1 MTNASSP
8 WLVNYYPN
16 PQASLRLFCFH
27 CAGGGAHT
35 YRPWARE
42 LPRSIEVFGI
52 QQPGRGA
59 RMFEEPVSHH
69 RALVNAVAEAIRP
82 LLNTR
87 FAFFGH
93 SMGALIGFETAR
105 LLYRE
110 HNLLPVHLFISA
122 CGGPRTRDE
131 QTDYADLSEEELI
144 SELIR
149 FESAPAEVLNDSEL
163 MRMMLPTIRADF
175 TVCSSYQYQSESP
188 LPCPITV
195 FGGLQDHGM
204 SQARLEAWRTETSRK
219 FSLQMFPGGHF
230 FLHHH
235 RTSILETISR
245 SLKPALAISG
255 AGSF

>member
-1 MTNASSP
+1 
-8 WLVNYYPN
+8 
-16 PQASLRLFCFH
+16 
-27 CAGGGAHT
+27 
-35 YRPWARE
+35 
-42 LPRSIEVFGI
+42 
-52 QQPGRGA
+52 
-59 RMFEEPVSHH
+59 MFEEPVSHH
-69 RALVNAVAEAIRP
+69 RPLVKAVAEALLP

-93 SMGALIGFETAR
+93 SMGALVSFETAR

-122 CGGPRTRDE
+122 CGGPRARDE
-131 QTDYADLSEEELI
+131 QTDYASLSEEELI

-149 FESAPAEVLNDSEL
+149 FERAPAEVLNDSEL

-175 TVCSSYQYQSESP
+175 TVCSNYQYLGECP

-195 FGGLQDHGM
+195 FGGSQDHDT
-204 SQARLEAWRTETSRK
+204 SQERLEAWRTETSRK

-230 FLHHH
+230 FLHHQ

-245 SLKPALAISG
+245 SLQPAMAISG
-255 AGSF
+255 TGSF